1 MGKSSTEDSRRGMGS
16 PKPKSRGECGF
27 DHFLAIAAVV
37 RMFMA
42 ECTNEVVYPENA
54 KDTLCRNVTIYG
66 RCRYED
72 KGARI
77 PWSTVHIGSYGY
89 NLTFAYAVSRL
100 RFQSR
105 STKTEPREQLRQVG
119 IPSQLVSSDD
129 S

>member
-1 MGKSSTEDSRRGMGS
+1 
-16 PKPKSRGECGF
+16 
-27 DHFLAIAAVV
+27 
-37 RMFMA
+37 MA